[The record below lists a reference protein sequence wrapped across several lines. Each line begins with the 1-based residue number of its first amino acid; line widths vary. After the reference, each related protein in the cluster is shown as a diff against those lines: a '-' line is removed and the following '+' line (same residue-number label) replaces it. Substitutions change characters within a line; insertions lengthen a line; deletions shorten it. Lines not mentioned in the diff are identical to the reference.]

1 MYEKTIEPVAIMHT
15 GFGEKFGIPRQSG
28 LVPEAAGRIIFEPK
42 YRNPDALRGIEEFTH
57 LWIIWGFSENRV
69 EKFTPLVTPPRLGG
83 REKRGVFA
91 TRSPFRPNGMGLS
104 SVRLDKVEYKSSKG
118 PIIHV
123 SGVDMLDGTP
133 IYDIKPYLAYAD
145 SHPKASDGFAAEHRW
160 DTVHVIWRDEAL
172 KSCMEQIAQEGAIQ
186 IFREVGGGMEE
197 VVVGVVGVLQLEVL
211 EYRLNTEYN
220 VEIRMQQLPF
230 EQLRW
235 VKNDPDTYNLQIGKR
250 RVGKECRSRW
260 SPYH

>member
-1 MYEKTIEPVAIMHT
+1 MYEKSIEPVAIMHT

-28 LVPEAAGRIIFEPK
+28 LVPEAAGQIVFEPK
-42 YRNPDALRGIEEFTH
+42 YQNPDALRGIEEFTH

-104 SVRLDKVEYKSSKG
+104 SVRIDKVEYKSSKG

-133 IYDIKPYLAYAD
+133 IYDIKPYLAYSD
-145 SHPKASDGFAAEHRW
+145 SHPEASDGFAAEHRW
-160 DTVHVIWRDEAL
+160 DAVHVIWRDEAL
-172 KSCMEQIAQEGAIQ
+172 KSCMDEGTRITVEHILAQDPRAAYNKARDYIYGMRYGKFDIRFVADSHAGTIEIAD
-186 IFREVGGGMEE
+186 
-197 VVVGVVGVLQLEVL
+197 VVECIDG
-211 EYRLNTEYN
+211 YHK
-220 VEIRMQQLPF
+220 
-230 EQLRW
+230 
-235 VKNDPDTYNLQIGKR
+235 VK
-250 RVGKECRSRW
+250 
-260 SPYH
+260 

>member
-28 LVPEAAGRIIFEPK
+28 LVPEAAGQIVFEPK
-42 YRNPDALRGIEEFTH
+42 YQNPDALRGIEEFTH
-57 LWIIWGFSENRV
+57 LWIIW
-69 EKFTPLVTPPRLGG
+69 G

-104 SVRLDKVEYKSSKG
+104 SVRLDRVEYKNSKG

-133 IYDIKPYLAYAD
+133 IYDIKPYLAYSD
-145 SHPKASDGFAAEHRW
+145 SHPEASDGFAAEHRW

-172 KSCMEQIAQEGAIQ
+172 KSCMDEDTRITVEHILAQDPRAAYNKTKDYIY
-186 IFREVGGGMEE
+186 GMRYGRFDIRFVADSHAGTIEIVD
-197 VVVGVVGVLQLEVL
+197 VVECIDG
-211 EYRLNTEYN
+211 YHK
-220 VEIRMQQLPF
+220 
-230 EQLRW
+230 
-235 VKNDPDTYNLQIGKR
+235 VK
-250 RVGKECRSRW
+250 
-260 SPYH
+260 

>member
-1 MYEKTIEPVAIMHT
+1 MHT

-28 LVPEAAGRIIFEPK
+28 LVPEAAGQIVFEPK
-42 YRNPDALRGIEEFTH
+42 YQNPDALRGIEEFTH

-104 SVRLDKVEYKSSKG
+104 SVRIDKVEYKSSKE

-133 IYDIKPYLAYAD
+133 IYDIKPYLAYSD
-145 SHPKASDGFAAEHRW
+145 SHPEASDGFAAEHRW

-172 KSCMEQIAQEGAIQ
+172 KSCMDEGTRITVEHILAQDPRAAYNKARDYIY
-186 IFREVGGGMEE
+186 GMRYGKFDIRFVADSHAGTIEIVD
-197 VVVGVVGVLQLEVL
+197 VVECIDG
-211 EYRLNTEYN
+211 YHK
-220 VEIRMQQLPF
+220 
-230 EQLRW
+230 
-235 VKNDPDTYNLQIGKR
+235 VK
-250 RVGKECRSRW
+250 
-260 SPYH
+260 

>member
-28 LVPEAAGRIIFEPK
+28 LVPEAAGQIIFEPE

-145 SHPKASDGFAAEHRW
+145 SHPKAQDPRAAYNKARDYIYGMRYGRFDIRFVADSHAGTIEIVDVVECIDGYH
-160 DTVHVIWRDEAL
+160 
-172 KSCMEQIAQEGAIQ
+172 K
-186 IFREVGGGMEE
+186 
-197 VVVGVVGVLQLEVL
+197 
-211 EYRLNTEYN
+211 
-220 VEIRMQQLPF
+220 
-230 EQLRW
+230 
-235 VKNDPDTYNLQIGKR
+235 VK
-250 RVGKECRSRW
+250 
-260 SPYH
+260 

>member
-28 LVPEAAGRIIFEPK
+28 LVPEAAGQIIFEPE

-145 SHPKASDGFAAEHRW
+145 
-160 DTVHVIWRDEAL
+160 
-172 KSCMEQIAQEGAIQ
+172 
-186 IFREVGGGMEE
+186 
-197 VVVGVVGVLQLEVL
+197 
-211 EYRLNTEYN
+211 
-220 VEIRMQQLPF
+220 
-230 EQLRW
+230 
-235 VKNDPDTYNLQIGKR
+235 
-250 RVGKECRSRW
+250 
-260 SPYH
+260 

>member
-28 LVPEAAGRIIFEPK
+28 LVPEAAGQIIFEPE

-123 SGVDMLDGTP
+123 SGVDMLHSNAGIFIHTAFECLIAPDNMHRIPSVLCG
-133 IYDIKPYLAYAD
+133 
-145 SHPKASDGFAAEHRW
+145 KA
-160 DTVHVIWRDEAL
+160 I
-172 KSCMEQIAQEGAIQ
+172 
-186 IFREVGGGMEE
+186 
-197 VVVGVVGVLQLEVL
+197 
-211 EYRLNTEYN
+211 
-220 VEIRMQQLPF
+220 
-230 EQLRW
+230 
-235 VKNDPDTYNLQIGKR
+235 
-250 RVGKECRSRW
+250 
-260 SPYH
+260 

>member
-28 LVPEAAGRIIFEPK
+28 LVPEAAGRIIFE
-42 YRNPDALRGIEEFTH
+42 
-57 LWIIWGFSENRV
+57 
-69 EKFTPLVTPPRLGG
+69 
-83 REKRGVFA
+83 
-91 TRSPFRPNGMGLS
+91 PFRPNGMGLS

-172 KSCMEQIAQEGAIQ
+172 KSCMDEDTRITVEHILAQDPRAAYNKAKDYIY
-186 IFREVGGGMEE
+186 GMRYGRFDIRFVADSYAGTIEIVD
-197 VVVGVVGVLQLEVL
+197 VVECIDG
-211 EYRLNTEYN
+211 YHK
-220 VEIRMQQLPF
+220 
-230 EQLRW
+230 
-235 VKNDPDTYNLQIGKR
+235 VK
-250 RVGKECRSRW
+250 
-260 SPYH
+260 